1 MVKACGW
8 SKCTQNIN
16 LMKKNFFAIQ
26 PKNMDSWVWKCILK
40 NRHHFRKGVWWKV
53 GNGLNINFWLDNW
66 CANNSLA
73 NLLQVTDHSL
83 IDTSLKVSH
92 FIGATKEWD
101 IAKLNSVVD
110 PVHLPRILA
119 IPLPTNPIPDSICW
133 VCQVMAIFL
142 QRRQLGLHMALT
154 LFISQCGSTI
164 GYGHWISCLSLRF
177 FFGSY
182 VTYHFL
188 PKELYVNED

>member
-1 MVKACGW
+1 MIYWDKICRPKRTGGLGLRKMAAVNSVFL
-8 SKCTQNIN
+8 SKLTWKLFYCQS
-16 LMKKNFFAIQ
+16 LWVEQMQAKYQLDENFFAIQ

-40 NRHHFRKGVWWKV
+40 NRHHFRKGVRWKV

-92 FIGATKEWD
+92 FIGATKEWG
-101 IAKLNSVVD
+101 ITKLNSVVD

-133 VCQVMAIFL
+133 VC
-142 QRRQLGLHMALT
+142 
-154 LFISQCGSTI
+154 
-164 GYGHWISCLSLRF
+164 
-177 FFGSY
+177 
-182 VTYHFL
+182 
-188 PKELYVNED
+188 